1 MKKSDT
7 ETMDEFNDRFI
18 ELSNSIPATYAPP
31 TASTSDYYIEALSGK
46 IQYEMRDKKP
56 TTFLETQCLAIKIDK
71 NMQFSGESNLPGY
84 SRPSTPLK
92 EEDPY
97 KKQMMEMKERL
108 EKMEGKHL
116 AQIER
121 MEDKH
126 LAQMK
131 EI

>member
-1 MKKSDT
+1 
-7 ETMDEFNDRFI
+7 
-18 ELSNSIPATYAPP
+18 
-31 TASTSDYYIEALSGK
+31 
-46 IQYEMRDKKP
+46 
-56 TTFLETQCLAIKIDK
+56 
-71 NMQFSGESNLPGY
+71 MQSSGESNLPSY
-84 SRPSTPLK
+84 SRSSTPLK

-97 KKQMMEMKERL
+97 KKQMMEMNERP

-131 EI
+131 EIHNKFINMERAQSQHAPRTFPPTVNWQRKAPNHD

>member
-1 MKKSDT
+1 
-7 ETMDEFNDRFI
+7 
-18 ELSNSIPATYAPP
+18 
-31 TASTSDYYIEALSGK
+31 
-46 IQYEMRDKKP
+46 
-56 TTFLETQCLAIKIDK
+56 
-71 NMQFSGESNLPGY
+71 MQSSGESNLPGY

-126 LAQMK
+126 LAQIK
-131 EI
+131 